1 MKKKI
6 LIILSI
12 IVLIVLI
19 IGTMYIIDRIRM
31 KNNKPVIFSTWGYSY
46 VPPVIDDNTQEH
58 KQIESLDDF
67 YSTRLTKDNDIR
79 DLGELYN
86 SFDAQ
91 KDNCFVIGAMV
102 HNDYLYYEFMQNYKN
117 DKSSF
122 IRVAQNTIEGDL
134 ILRDILYH
142 EPTKKLYLVTDNTRD
157 EFSASEDRKIELKQ
171 FDNISEYT
179 YDNHLYWVLYNGEI
193 NDENFNS
200 DNVFVITIIN

>member
-1 MKKKI
+1 MKKEI

-12 IVLIVLI
+12 IVLIAII

-46 VPPVIDDNTQEH
+46 APPENSNKLEEN
-58 KQIESLDDF
+58 KEIESIDDF
-67 YSTRLTKDNDIR
+67 YNISLTKDNDIR
-79 DLGELYN
+79 NLGELYN

-134 ILRDILYH
+134 ILCDILYH
-142 EPTKKLYLVTDNTRD
+142 EPTKKLYLITDNTRD

-179 YDNHLYWVLYNGEI
+179 YDNHLYWILYNGEI

-200 DNVFVITIIN
+200 DNVFIITIIN

>member
-12 IVLIVLI
+12 IVLIALI

-46 VPPVIDDNTQEH
+46 APPENSNKLQEN
-58 KQIESLDDF
+58 KEIESIDDF
-67 YSTRLTKDNDIR
+67 YNISLTKDNDIR
-79 DLGELYN
+79 NLGELYN

-102 HNDYLYYEFMQNYKN
+102 HNDYLYYEFMQSYKN

-134 ILRDILYH
+134 ILCDILYYDT
-142 EPTKKLYLVTDNTRD
+142 TKKLYLVTDNTRD

-179 YDNHLYWVLYNGEI
+179 YDNHLYWILYSGEI

-200 DNVFVITIIN
+200 DNVFIITIIN

>member
-1 MKKKI
+1 MKKKN

-12 IVLIVLI
+12 IVLIALI
-19 IGTMYIIDRIRM
+19 IGTMYIIDMKRM
-31 KNNKPVIFSTWGYSY
+31 KDNKQVIFSTWGYSY
-46 VPPVIDDNTQEH
+46 APPVIDDNSQEN
-58 KQIESLDDF
+58 KEIESIDDF
-67 YSTRLTKDNDIR
+67 YNISLTKDNDIR
-79 DLGELYN
+79 NLGELYN

-102 HNDYLYYEFMQNYKN
+102 HNDYLYYEFMQSYKK

-134 ILRDILYH
+134 VLCDILYY

-179 YDNHLYWVLYNGEI
+179 YKDHLYWILYNGEI

-200 DNVFVITIIN
+200 DNVFIITIIN